1 MIQFRYN
8 LNDRPSFGAMLLYG
22 LQWLMICIP
31 VVLTS
36 TFVAP
41 EGQTLFFTQKLFA
54 IMGVTMI
61 VNSLY
66 GHRLP
71 LVAGPAAVLL
81 MGVLAAK
88 GQGSGSEAIYPSM
101 AIGGAIIALLA
112 AFGLMR
118 KVQRIF
124 TPRIVVAIVVLI
136 SFTMAKPIVG
146 MIFSDTEHQLLAMTF
161 AVVTV
166 VAMAVANNLLKGVW
180 KSMVVIVAMI
190 VGSIFYYS
198 ITGFPKSFVTDSVA
212 PQLFV
217 GGVEL
222 DAGVVIAF
230 IFCYIALFI
239 NQVGSVQSL
248 GEFTGADGMERRQ
261 SRGMVV
267 QGVMNIVSGALGV
280 VGPVDYSLSPGV
292 VASTSCASRYT
303 VIPAAVAMIV
313 LAFIPDA
320 VSVLL
325 TIPQPVMGVVLLYL
339 MATQVAAGLHLIE
352 GTSAVRSFKDGLVLA
367 IPIMFTLILSFA
379 PQSAMQTIPALLR
392 PIVGNGFVM
401 GIIVV
406 LLLEHLFLR
415 EKKKTE

>member
-1 MIQFRYN
+1 MDFKYKID
-8 LNDRPSFGAMLLYG
+8 DRPALGAMSLYG

-54 IMGVTMI
+54 LMGITMI
-61 VNSLY
+61 VNALW

-81 MGVLAAK
+81 MGVLAAQ

-118 KVQRIF
+118 RVQRIF

-190 VGSIFYYS
+190 LGSIFYYC
-198 ITGFPKSFVTDSVA
+198 ITGFPKSFVTDSTA

-267 QGVMNIVSGALGV
+267 QGVMNVVGGVLGV

-292 VASTSCASRYT
+292 VASTSCASRFT
-303 VIPAAVAMIV
+303 VIPAAAAMIV

-339 MATQVAAGLHLIE
+339 MATQVAAGLHLMQSS
-352 GTSAVRSFKDGLVLA
+352 SAVVSFKDGLVLG
-367 IPIMFTLILSFA
+367 IPIMFTVILSFA
-379 PQSAMQTIPALLR
+379 PADALSTIPSLLR

-401 GIIVV
+401 GIIII
-406 LLLEHLFLR
+406 LLLEHLFLKD
-415 EKKKTE
+415 KKQ

>member
-1 MIQFRYN
+1 MQFRFGI
-8 LNDRPSFGAMLLYG
+8 NDRPGWGAMLLYG

-54 IMGVTMI
+54 VMGVTMI
-61 VNSLY
+61 INSLY

-81 MGVLAAK
+81 MGVLAAAS
-88 GQGSGSEAIYPSM
+88 QGSSSSAIYPSM
-101 AIGGAIIALLA
+101 IIGGAMVAIIAA
-112 AFGLMR
+112 TGLM
-118 KVQRIF
+118 KSVQRVF

-146 MIFSDTEHQLLAMTF
+146 MIFSDSNNQLTALLF
-161 AVVTV
+161 AIVTIF
-166 VAMAVANNLLKGVW
+166 AMAVANNLLKGVW

-190 VGSIFYYS
+190 AGSLIYYALTS
-198 ITGFPKSFVTDSVA
+198 FPKQFVTDTLP

-217 GGVEL
+217 SGFEF

-230 IFCYIALFI
+230 VFCYIALFI
-239 NQVGSVQSL
+239 NQIGSVQSL
-248 GEFTGADGMERRQ
+248 GGFVGTEGMESRQ
-261 SRGMVV
+261 SRGMIV
-267 QGVMNIVSGALGV
+267 QGVMNMVSGAMGV

-292 VASTSCASRYT
+292 VASTSCASRFT
-303 VIPAAVAMIV
+303 VIPAAVAMI
-313 LAFIPDA
+313 LLSFMPGA

-339 MATQVAAGLHLIE
+339 MATQVAAGLDMIHT
-352 GTSAVRSFKDGLVLA
+352 TSAVTSFKDGLVLS
-367 IPIMFTLILSFA
+367 IPIMFTIILSFA
-379 PQSAMQTIPALLR
+379 PQSAMQSVPALLR

-401 GIIVV
+401 GIIII
-406 LLLEHLFLR
+406 LLLEHLFLKER
-415 EKKKTE
+415 KQ

>member
-1 MIQFRYN
+1 MDFKYKID
-8 LNDRPSFGAMLLYG
+8 DRPALGAMSLYG

-54 IMGVTMI
+54 LMGITMI
-61 VNSLY
+61 VNALW

-118 KVQRIF
+118 KVQSVF

-303 VIPAAVAMIV
+303 VIPAAGAMIV

-339 MATQVAAGLHLIE
+339 MATQVAAGLHLMQSS
-352 GTSAVRSFKDGLVLA
+352 SAVVSFKDGLVLG
-367 IPIMFTLILSFA
+367 IPIMFTVILSFA
-379 PQSAMQTIPALLR
+379 PADALSTIPSLLR

-401 GIIVV
+401 GIIII
-406 LLLEHLFLR
+406 LLLEHLFLKER
-415 EKKKTE
+415 DK

>member
-1 MIQFRYN
+1 MDFKYKID
-8 LNDRPSFGAMLLYG
+8 DRPALGAMSLYG

-54 IMGVTMI
+54 LMGITMI
-61 VNSLY
+61 VNALW

-81 MGVLAAK
+81 MGVLAAQ

-118 KVQRIF
+118 RVQRIF

-190 VGSIFYYS
+190 LGSIFYYC
-198 ITGFPKSFVTDSVA
+198 ITGFPKNFVTDSTA

-267 QGVMNIVSGALGV
+267 QGVMNVVGGVLGV

-292 VASTSCASRYT
+292 VASTSCASRFT
-303 VIPAAVAMIV
+303 VIPAAAAMIV

-339 MATQVAAGLHLIE
+339 MATQVAAGLHLMQSS
-352 GTSAVRSFKDGLVLA
+352 SAVVSFKDGLVLG
-367 IPIMFTLILSFA
+367 IPIMFTVILSFA
-379 PQSAMQTIPALLR
+379 PADALSTIPSLLR

-401 GIIVV
+401 GIIII
-406 LLLEHLFLR
+406 LLLEHLFLKD
-415 EKKKTE
+415 KKQ

>member
-1 MIQFRYN
+1 MDFKYKID
-8 LNDRPSFGAMLLYG
+8 DRPALGAMSLYG

-54 IMGVTMI
+54 LMGITMI
-61 VNSLY
+61 VNSLW

-166 VAMAVANNLLKGVW
+166 VAMAVANNLLRGVW

-190 VGSIFYYS
+190 VGSVFYYC
-198 ITGFPKSFVTDSVA
+198 ITGFPKSFVTDSTA

-261 SRGMVV
+261 SRGMIV
-267 QGVMNIVSGALGV
+267 QGVMNIVGGALGV

-339 MATQVAAGLHLIE
+339 MATQVAAGLHLMQSS
-352 GTSAVRSFKDGLVLA
+352 SAVVSFKDGLVLG
-367 IPIMFTLILSFA
+367 IPIMFTVILSFA
-379 PQSAMQTIPALLR
+379 PADALSTIPSLLR

-401 GIIVV
+401 GIIII
-406 LLLEHLFLR
+406 LLLEHLFLKER
-415 EKKKTE
+415 QK